1 VKMLF
6 SAIVATAFAA
16 AAFPALSQTTEV
28 DPGMQNKSS
37 QQNAPGTGGTSKPG
51 TPGLPGSKSGPGES
65 MTVGEGSATR
75 SAGGLVSNAPGTGS
89 NGSEITKQQ
98 DQSGVRGLPGSKS
111 GPTVKSPS
119 KR

>member
-1 VKMLF
+1 MKMLI

-16 AAFPALSQTTEV
+16 AAFPALSETSEV
-28 DPGMQNKSS
+28 NPGTQNQSS
-37 QQNAPGTGGTSKPG
+37 QTAPGAGGTSKPG

-65 MTVGEGSATR
+65 VTVGEGSATR

-98 DQSGVRGLPGSKS
+98 DQSGVTGLPGSKS
-111 GPTVKSPS
+111 GPAVKSPS
-119 KR
+119 KK